1 MITSLLEYKKD
12 FLDCWI
18 RTRNQQSAFLENLSK
33 EVKLI
38 CSHSKFKVKSYY
50 VVDDPSILNF
60 PCETLSKFPTLS
72 DLLKFVNQE
81 FSSNL
86 NSCVVN
92 CYDSN
97 SRGQPHADNESYV
110 DQSQPICTFTMGSPR
125 DVYFYESPTAGS
137 PKLSVVQQIRPE
149 EGSVYVMHKSFQSLF
164 RHQVQ
169 PGEGA
174 RLSISFRRVIK
185 SQPNPNEWPYL
196 SSNGIGSSASSDG
209 NQLIAQSNAL
219 SHEPLQ
225 SNNPT
230 PPSES
235 PQSDDSSHEALQSN
249 NPPPRSEPPQSNT
262 LLPPGQ
268 SNSPVLH
275 TDTES
280 SNPSSQLPDHDL
292 DELMKVVDKL
302 SNEECKKLIV
312 LLNNKISEAEQL
324 QFKLKEDEVDNL
336 VKLIEK
342 PLDDSNLEPDD
353 KSELVQKVIQ
363 ELASLEISKVTENV
377 STCWL
382 LENPGATPFLTGQTF
397 ENFPGIKQLLHV
409 VKSTDSSASGLNSCL
424 ISHYPNGKVKTRL
437 HSDNSAF
444 ICDSTPICNFSIG
457 ESRDIAFYNSKL
469 HSSPPLKRFTMNSQ
483 SLVIMH
489 PGCQEKLKHV
499 VLPDPNVS
507 GNRFCISFRKVVPI
521 SSVEPEE
528 PINPPATILIGT
540 SITKRIDPAKL
551 VGKATAKFI
560 NCSTSGDFIRNA
572 SDKVD
577 KLYAGSLTDYQDKP
591 VEKNLNIQNVI
602 FSIGTNDIRRKGN
615 GVSSLYYP
623 LKSLLSKT
631 RRLFPAAKLYL
642 QSVIPMG
649 FEFKWTP
656 GNVLDFNDLQR
667 RCAREIS
674 NCSYI
679 DVQDE
684 FLDSRRKYPVRS
696 LYHDTIHPSPKG
708 CAILARAFIRIS
720 RNRNFDLKL

>member
-18 RTRNQQSAFLENLSK
+18 RTRNQQSAFLEHLSK
-33 EVKLI
+33 EVEFI
-38 CSHSKFKVKSYY
+38 CSHSKFKVQSYY

-60 PCETLSKFPTLS
+60 PSESLSKFPMLS
-72 DLLKFVNQE
+72 NLLTFVNKQ
-81 FSSNL
+81 FSCNL

-97 SRGQPHADNESYV
+97 SRSQPHADNESYV
-110 DQSQPICTFTMGSPR
+110 DQSQPICTFSMGSPR
-125 DVYFYESPTAGS
+125 DVYFFETPTAGS

-174 RLSISFRRVIK
+174 RLSVSFRRVIK

-196 SSNGIGSSASSDG
+196 TSNGNDSSASLHE
-209 NQLIAQSNAL
+209 NQVVAQPNAL

-225 SNNPT
+225 SDNLSLPPEPIQSNST
-230 PPSES
+230 PPS
-235 PQSDDSSHEALQSN
+235 
-249 NPPPRSEPPQSNT
+249 
-262 LLPPGQ
+262 GQ
-268 SNSPVLH
+268 SNSPEPQTV
-275 TDTES
+275 TES
-280 SNPSSQLPDHDL
+280 NNPPSQPSDHDL
-292 DELMKVVDKL
+292 GELMKVVDKL
-302 SNEECKKLIV
+302 NKEECKKLIV
-312 LLNNKISEAEQL
+312 LLNNKIAEAEQL
-324 QFKLKEDEVDNL
+324 QYKLKEEEVDNL

-342 PLDDSNLEPDD
+342 PLDDSNLVPDD
-353 KSELVQKVIQ
+353 KPEFVNKVIQ
-363 ELASLEISKVTENV
+363 ELASLEISQVKENV

-397 ENFPGIKQLLHV
+397 ENFPGIKQLLHIV
-409 VKSTDSSASGLNSCL
+409 RSTDPSASDLNSCL
-424 ISHYPNGKVKTRL
+424 ISHYPDGKVKTRL
-437 HSDNSAF
+437 HSDDCAF
-444 ICDSTPICNFSIG
+444 ICDSAPICNFSIG
-457 ESRDIAFYNSKL
+457 ETRDIAFYNSKL

-483 SLVIMH
+483 SLVIMY

-499 VLPDPNVS
+499 VLPDPNVT

-521 SSVEPEE
+521 SSVQQEE
-528 PINPPATILIGT
+528 PIDPPATILIGT
-540 SITKRIDPAKL
+540 SITKRIDPAKI

-577 KLYAGSLTDYQDKP
+577 KLYAGSLTDYQNKP
-591 VEKNLNIQNVI
+591 VEKNLNIKNVI
-602 FSIGTNDIRRKGN
+602 FSVGTNDIRRKGN

-623 LKSLLSKT
+623 LKSLLTKT
-631 RRLFPAAKLYL
+631 RRLFPDVKIYV

-656 GNVLDFNDLQR
+656 GNVLDFNNLQR
-667 RCAREIS
+667 RCAREIP

-684 FLDSRRKYPVRS
+684 FLDGRRKYPVRS

-720 RNRNFDLKL
+720 RNRSFDLRL